1 MDLVQNQQRF
11 GKAAVE
17 YLGILQPEL
26 RGGKVAVDEFCL
38 LQTSG
43 EGCFSNPSHAR
54 EPNDGD
60 FRSVRVDARKPDSP
74 SDHEIR
80 FYV

>member
-17 YLGILQPEL
+17 SLGILQPEL

-54 EPNDGD
+54 EPNDGG
-60 FRSVRVDARKPDSP
+60 FRPVRADARKPEFP
-74 SDHEIR
+74 ANHEITL
-80 FYV
+80 YI